1 MAASGDADEGSTRR
15 LLSAVSRRVFRVAW
29 IVNAVGGLVT
39 FASVGFLIPVFFDP
53 DEASRL
59 GVRNAPLLV
68 LALAL
73 GGWVLTRLSTRDQRR
88 AFTWI
93 AEGRAPTEAEHRLT
107 LTLAGTWTKRLA
119 ITWALAAVAFS
130 LINLTHSAGFAAVVL
145 ATIWLGAETTC
156 ALAYLFYER
165 ALRPVTA
172 LALAARLPERPIAPG
187 VRGRLLIAWSLGTG
201 VPILGVLVV
210 GLAGITSADVD
221 AKYVAGASVF
231 LGLVA
236 LGVGLLATTI
246 AARAIGDPVTSV
258 RAALDRVA
266 GGDFEAHVEIDD
278 GSEVGLLQAGFNR
291 MAEGLREREHIRDL
305 FGRQVGREVA
315 RAALRGGAR
324 LGGEEREIGAVFIDL
339 VGSTSIALALPPTE
353 VVRLLNRFFRV
364 VVEAVEAEGGLVNK
378 FEGDAALCVFGA
390 PVPSDDPAGDA
401 LRAARR
407 LADRLDREV
416 REIGFGIG
424 VSAGVAVAGN
434 VGAEQRFEYTVIG
447 DPVNEA
453 ARLSELAKERPERV
467 LASEVAL
474 DAGYRRRAR
483 RVGARRAHRAP
494 RSPRGDRPG
503 DARGPRRESPR
514 LRVTA
519 RAWELIGVPYTSARE
534 PGGIANAISALRA
547 AGLAERLGPAGVRDG
562 GDLELNTAQRRACSE
577 RAAQ

>member
-1 MAASGDADEGSTRR
+1 
-15 LLSAVSRRVFRVAW
+15 
-29 IVNAVGGLVT
+29 
-39 FASVGFLIPVFFDP
+39 VGF
-53 DEASRL
+53 
-59 GVRNAPLLV
+59 G
-68 LALAL
+68 
-73 GGWVLTRLSTRDQRR
+73 
-88 AFTWI
+88 
-93 AEGRAPTEAEHRLT
+93 
-107 LTLAGTWTKRLA
+107 
-119 ITWALAAVAFS
+119 
-130 LINLTHSAGFAAVVL
+130 AVVG
-145 ATIWLGAETTC
+145 ATIWLGGETTC

-172 LALAARLPERPIAPG
+172 RALAARLPSRPIAPG

-210 GLAGITSADVD
+210 GVVGITSDVD
-221 AKYVAGASVF
+221 AQYVAGACIF
-231 LGLVA
+231 LGVVA
-236 LGVGLLATTI
+236 LVVGWLASAI
-246 AARAIGDPVTSV
+246 AARAIADPVTSV

-266 GGDFEAHVEIDD
+266 EGDYEVNVAVED

-315 RAALRGGAR
+315 QAALRGGAQ
-324 LGGEEREIGAVFIDL
+324 LGGEERTIGALFVDL

-390 PVPSDDPAGDA
+390 PVESADPAGDA

-407 LADRLDREV
+407 LAERLDREV

-453 ARLSELAKERPERV
+453 ARLCELAKDRPERV
-467 LASEVAL
+467 LASEAAL
-474 DAGYRRRAR
+474 RRAAPAEAEGWELGER
-483 RVGARRAHRAP
+483 TVLRGRLEATGLAAP
-494 RSPRGDRPG
+494 R
-503 DARGPRRESPR
+503 
-514 LRVTA
+514 
-519 RAWELIGVPYTSARE
+519 
-534 PGGIANAISALRA
+534 
-547 AGLAERLGPAGVRDG
+547 
-562 GDLELNTAQRRACSE
+562 
-577 RAAQ
+577 